1 MFTLYSF
8 CDIITVQRRRIGK
21 ERTPYAL
28 EMKMNISK
36 RMDKMK
42 KNNKRINRN
51 DISEFLMLS
60 AGAVLTAAGV
70 YFFKIPN
77 GFSTGGF
84 SGLSILLGELIAGV
98 NTSTFVTVLNLLS
111 LVVGFAFL
119 GRGVGWKTTYCTLL
133 YTGTVN
139 LFEWLYPMT
148 KPLTEEIVLELIFA
162 SLLGAIGAA
171 LVFKCGGSTGGTD
184 ILALV
189 FRKYTSADIIKTY
202 LVQTVVD
209 SLNRRKSLMII
220 TTAPHEITKFIT
232 ETLHRSAT
240 IWDAQ
245 GAFTDSDKF
254 VIFSAMTT
262 YQAAKLKDFA
272 KSVDEHAFVTI
283 NKTSEIYGK
292 GFLPFGGK

>member
-111 LVVGFAFL
+111 LVVGFGLVGSEMCIRDRHLDLCHGAQSSFPCRRICL
-119 GRGVGWKTTYCTLL
+119 LRAGRGLE
-133 YTGTVN
+133 N
-139 LFEWLYPMT
+139 D
-148 KPLTEEIVLELIFA
+148 VLH
-162 SLLGAIGAA
+162 AA
-171 LVFKCGGSTGGTD
+171 LY
-184 ILALV
+184 
-189 FRKYTSADIIKTY
+189 R
-202 LVQTVVD
+202 
-209 SLNRRKSLMII
+209 
-220 TTAPHEITKFIT
+220 
-232 ETLHRSAT
+232 HR
-240 IWDAQ
+240 Q
-245 GAFTDSDKF
+245 F
-254 VIFSAMTT
+254 V
-262 YQAAKLKDFA
+262 
-272 KSVDEHAFVTI
+272 
-283 NKTSEIYGK
+283 
-292 GFLPFGGK
+292 